1 MRQIAVLFDAENIGA
16 GCIEPVLSQLAQRGQ
31 VTTAKAV
38 GDFAEPSLGPW
49 KAEAS
54 RHGLML
60 VLQPSLGKGKNSADI
75 RLAIEAMNLAHRGQV
90 DTIALVSNDRDFTPL
105 ALHLRDMG
113 LAVHGFGTS
122 KAPAAFQAACTL
134 FTDLPAERKASP
146 TQAAA
151 AVIAVAPKN
160 PQQPPALKS
169 VAAPKTPPRP
179 IALSPAD
186 LQEITTLIKAVSEV
200 AGGPADLAQ
209 IGSKLAQA
217 NPRLLKQL
225 SAGKGLLHHLLSH
238 GIVEQVS
245 ARPVRVRL
253 PLRIAS

>member
-1 MRQIAVLFDAENIGA
+1 MLFDAENIGA

-105 ALHLRDMG
+105 ALHLRDM
-113 LAVHGFGTS
+113 
-122 KAPAAFQAACTL
+122 
-134 FTDLPAERKASP
+134 
-146 TQAAA
+146 
-151 AVIAVAPKN
+151 
-160 PQQPPALKS
+160 
-169 VAAPKTPPRP
+169 
-179 IALSPAD
+179 
-186 LQEITTLIKAVSEV
+186 
-200 AGGPADLAQ
+200 
-209 IGSKLAQA
+209 
-217 NPRLLKQL
+217 
-225 SAGKGLLHHLLSH
+225 
-238 GIVEQVS
+238 
-245 ARPVRVRL
+245 
-253 PLRIAS
+253 